1 MPSATPQ
8 PPTSL
13 PLLPTAVVGSHPQ
26 PGWLIDRDRLA
37 GHVPRA
43 RAEDLW
49 RVPAGPLRDEA
60 HSDAA
65 VLAVR
70 DMEQAGIDVV
80 TDGEVRRESYSN
92 HLLGGLDG
100 VDLDNP
106 ATIRARGGFTIPVP
120 RIVGPIRRTGEVEL
134 GALRHLLAT
143 TDRVAKVTLPG
154 PFTLGQQSV
163 DEHYG
168 DPEAVALAFAEAVNA
183 EARALEAAGAQVIQL
198 DEPWLRNDPAGAE
211 RYAVRAI
218 DRALDGLS
226 ARTVVHLC
234 FGYAAVV
241 PADKPNAY
249 AFLAPLADSAT
260 DEISI
265 EAAQPR
271 LDLGVLADLAPKRVS
286 LGVIDLRD
294 GADNSPA
301 TVADRL
307 RAGLRHVPAERLV
320 ASPDCGMKYLTRAD
334 ARSKLAALADAA
346 AQVRAD
352 LT

>member
-1 MPSATPQ
+1 MPTDVTA
-8 PPTSL
+8 L

-49 RVPAGPLRDEA
+49 RVAPGPLRTEA
-60 HSDAA
+60 QDDAA

-70 DMEQAGIDVV
+70 DMERAGIDVV

-92 HLLGGLDG
+92 HLLGGLEG

-120 RIVGPIRRTGEVEL
+120 RIVGPIQRTDDVEL
-134 GALRHLLAT
+134 EALRHLLAT

-154 PFTLGQQSV
+154 PFTLGQQAV

-168 DPEAVALAFAEAVNA
+168 DPEALAMAFADAVNA
-183 EARALEAAGAQVIQL
+183 EARALESAGAQIVQL
-198 DEPWLRNDPAGAE
+198 DEPWLRNDPGGAE
-211 RYAVRAI
+211 RYAVRAL
-218 DRALDGLS
+218 DRALAGLS

-249 AFLAPLADSAT
+249 AFLAPLADST
-260 DEISI
+260 VDEISI

-294 GADNSPA
+294 GADNSVS
-301 TVADRL
+301 TVAHRL
-307 RAGLRHVPAERLV
+307 RAGLRHLSADLLV

-334 ARSKLAALADAA
+334 ARSKLTALTEAA
-346 AQVRAD
+346 AQVRAE

>member
-1 MPSATPQ
+1 MPSD
-8 PPTSL
+8 PTAL

-49 RVPAGPLRDEA
+49 RIPTGPLRDEA
-60 HSDAA
+60 QSDAA

-92 HLLGGLDG
+92 HLLTGLDG

-120 RIVGPIRRTGEVEL
+120 RIVGPIVRRTGGVEL
-134 GALRHLLAT
+134 NALGHLLAT

-154 PFTLGQQSV
+154 PFTLGQQAV

-168 DPEAVALAFAEAVNA
+168 DPEALALAFAEAVNA

-211 RYAVRAI
+211 RYAVRVL
-218 DRALDGLS
+218 DRALEGLS
-226 ARTVVHLC
+226 VRTVVHLC

-249 AFLAPLADSAT
+249 AFLAPLADST
-260 DEISI
+260 VGEISI

-286 LGVIDLRD
+286 LGVIDLRE
-294 GADNSPA
+294 GADNGVA

-307 RAGLRHVPAERLV
+307 RAGLRHVPADRLV

-334 ARSKLAALADAA
+334 ARAKLAALAGAA
-346 AQVRAD
+346 AQVRAG